1 MRSSVMICMLILM
14 VSTGCSKYEFDGFDP
29 TTTVLK
35 WMTKTNKGETNNG
48 DGTRP

>member
-1 MRSSVMICMLILM
+1 MRSNVMICMLILM
-14 VSTGCSKYEFDGFDP
+14 VSTGCSKYEFDP

-35 WMTKTNKGETNNG
+35 WMAKTNKGETNNG